1 MKRPIIISRHSSYS
15 YGHADGKKHHQIDI
29 DIELKHP
36 LAMFGPIGVLAVAAI
51 VYAVTGSWLVTASA
65 ALTASVLLVLL
76 GIALRWRKRV
86 VNQENENEQMESALA
101 DLRHGNQ
108 LAIELHDTLSNDLHA
123 FVHACVRPPAIELHD
138 TLSNDLTYISTIARN
153 NLAAPAG
160 IDGGDWQRVLDRS
173 QRAFAEVHGIID
185 FLTEQSGMDAGFRD
199 ESLPVGGTGTSEVAT
214 AESGQVD
221 SPTKESAL
229 ARDPVGTGSC
239 PAIANEVVDN
249 AVPEN
254 AGGDDRTQST
264 AGMPRSFVTRV
275 KAQITDTEE
284 FLEAQGYRGTAAV
297 NGIAM
302 VVDPEAA
309 AEALSLMTEIGTNIR
324 RHAPAGD
331 DSYLLFV
338 TLSPEWIEIRET
350 NDIRDDADAQSGLSA
365 QERSGRGL
373 AMHRTR
379 VQELGGELTTRSDDG
394 TWMIYVRI
402 PCVRG

>member
-15 YGHADGKKHHQIDI
+15 YSHADGKKHHQIDI

-108 LAIELHDTLSNDLHA
+108 LAIELHDTLSNDL
-123 FVHACVRPPAIELHD
+123 
-138 TLSNDLTYISTIARN
+138 TYISTIARN

-229 ARDPVGTGSC
+229 ARDPVGAGSC

-264 AGMPRSFVTRV
+264 AGMPQSFVTRV

-324 RHAPAGD
+324 RHAPAGA

-373 AMHRTR
+373 AMHRTH

>member
-29 DIELKHP
+29 DIELNHP

-108 LAIELHDTLSNDLHA
+108 LAIELHDTLSNDL
-123 FVHACVRPPAIELHD
+123 
-138 TLSNDLTYISTIARN
+138 TYISTIARN

-185 FLTEQSGMDAGFRD
+185 FLTEQSGMDADFRD

-229 ARDPVGTGSC
+229 ARDPVGAGSC

-264 AGMPRSFVTRV
+264 AGMPQSFVTRV

-297 NGIAM
+297 NGIVM

-350 NDIRDDADAQSGLSA
+350 NDIRDDADAQNGLSA
-365 QERSGRGL
+365 QKRSGRGL
-373 AMHRTR
+373 VRHRTR

>member
-29 DIELKHP
+29 DIELNHP

-108 LAIELHDTLSNDLHA
+108 L
-123 FVHACVRPPAIELHD
+123 AIELHD

-264 AGMPRSFVTRV
+264 AGMPQSFVTRV

-331 DSYLLFV
+331 DSYLLFI

-365 QERSGRGL
+365 QELSGRGL
-373 AMHRTR
+373 AMHRTH
-379 VQELGGELTTRSDDG
+379 VQELGGELTARSDDG

>member
-29 DIELKHP
+29 DIELNHP

-108 LAIELHDTLSNDLHA
+108 L
-123 FVHACVRPPAIELHD
+123 AIELHD

-229 ARDPVGTGSC
+229 ARDPVGAGSC

-264 AGMPRSFVTRV
+264 AGMPQSFVTHV

-297 NGIAM
+297 NGIVM

-324 RHAPAGD
+324 RHAPAGA

-373 AMHRTR
+373 AMHRTH

>member
-15 YGHADGKKHHQIDI
+15 YSHADGKKHHQIDI

-108 LAIELHDTLSNDLHA
+108 L
-123 FVHACVRPPAIELHD
+123 AIELHD

-229 ARDPVGTGSC
+229 ARDPVGTGSY

-264 AGMPRSFVTRV
+264 AGMPQSFVTRV

-373 AMHRTR
+373 AMHRTH
-379 VQELGGELTTRSDDG
+379 VQELGGELTIRSDDG

>member
-1 MKRPIIISRHSSYS
+1 MKRLIISQHSSYS
-15 YGHADGKKHHQIDI
+15 YSHADGKKHHQIDI

-108 LAIELHDTLSNDLHA
+108 LAIELHDTLSNDL
-123 FVHACVRPPAIELHD
+123 
-138 TLSNDLTYISTIARN
+138 TYISTIARN

-229 ARDPVGTGSC
+229 ARDPVGAGSC

-264 AGMPRSFVTRV
+264 AGMPQSFVTRV

-297 NGIAM
+297 NGIVM

-324 RHAPAGD
+324 RHAPAGA

-365 QERSGRGL
+365 QELSGRGL
-373 AMHRTR
+373 AMHRIR

>member
-1 MKRPIIISRHSSYS
+1 MKRPIIISQHSSYS
-15 YGHADGKKHHQIDI
+15 YSHADGKKHHQIDI

-108 LAIELHDTLSNDLHA
+108 LAIELHDTLSNDL
-123 FVHACVRPPAIELHD
+123 
-138 TLSNDLTYISTIARN
+138 TYISTIARN

-185 FLTEQSGMDAGFRD
+185 FLTEQSGMDTGFRD

-229 ARDPVGTGSC
+229 ARDPVGAGSC

-264 AGMPRSFVTRV
+264 AGMPQSFVTRV

-350 NDIRDDADAQSGLSA
+350 NDIRDDADAHSGLSA

-373 AMHRTR
+373 VMHRTR

>member
-1 MKRPIIISRHSSYS
+1 MKRPIIISQHSSYS
-15 YGHADGKKHHQIDI
+15 YSHADGKKHHQIDI

-108 LAIELHDTLSNDLHA
+108 LAIELHDTLSNDL
-123 FVHACVRPPAIELHD
+123 
-138 TLSNDLTYISTIARN
+138 TYISTIARN

-185 FLTEQSGMDAGFRD
+185 FLTEQSGMDTGFRD

-229 ARDPVGTGSC
+229 ARDPVGAGSC

-264 AGMPRSFVTRV
+264 AGMPQSFVTRV

-309 AEALSLMTEIGTNIR
+309 AEVLSLMTEIGTNIR

-350 NDIRDDADAQSGLSA
+350 NDIRDDADAHSGLSA

-373 AMHRTR
+373 AMHRIR

>member
-1 MKRPIIISRHSSYS
+1 MKRPIIISQHSSYS
-15 YGHADGKKHHQIDI
+15 YSHADGKKHHQIDI

-36 LAMFGPIGVLAVAAI
+36 LAMFGPIGVLAVTAI

-108 LAIELHDTLSNDLHA
+108 LAIELHDTLSNDL
-123 FVHACVRPPAIELHD
+123 
-138 TLSNDLTYISTIARN
+138 TYISTIARN

-185 FLTEQSGMDAGFRD
+185 FLTEQSGMDTGFRD

-229 ARDPVGTGSC
+229 ARDPVGAGSC

-264 AGMPRSFVTRV
+264 AGMPQSFVTRV

-309 AEALSLMTEIGTNIR
+309 AEVLSLMTEIGTNIR

-350 NDIRDDADAQSGLSA
+350 NDIRDDADAHSGLSA

-373 AMHRTR
+373 AMHRIR

>member
-1 MKRPIIISRHSSYS
+1 MKRPVIISQHSSYS
-15 YGHADGKKHHQIDI
+15 YSHADGKKHHQIDI

-36 LAMFGPIGVLAVAAI
+36 LAMFGPIGVFAVAAI

-108 LAIELHDTLSNDLHA
+108 L
-123 FVHACVRPPAIELHD
+123 AIELHD

-229 ARDPVGTGSC
+229 ARDPVGAGSC

-264 AGMPRSFVTRV
+264 AGMPQSFVTRV

-373 AMHRTR
+373 TMHRTR

>member
-1 MKRPIIISRHSSYS
+1 MKRPIIISQHSSYS
-15 YGHADGKKHHQIDI
+15 YSHADGKKHHQIDI

-108 LAIELHDTLSNDLHA
+108 L
-123 FVHACVRPPAIELHD
+123 AIELHD

-264 AGMPRSFVTRV
+264 AGMPQSFVTRV

-373 AMHRTR
+373 AMHRTH
-379 VQELGGELTTRSDDG
+379 VQELGGELTARSDDG
-394 TWMIYVRI
+394 VWMIYVRI

>member
-108 LAIELHDTLSNDLHA
+108 L
-123 FVHACVRPPAIELHD
+123 AIELHD

-264 AGMPRSFVTRV
+264 AGMPQSFVTRV

-365 QERSGRGL
+365 QELSGREL

-379 VQELGGELTTRSDDG
+379 VQELGGELTARSDDG
-394 TWMIYVRI
+394 VWMIYVRI

>member
-1 MKRPIIISRHSSYS
+1 
-15 YGHADGKKHHQIDI
+15 
-29 DIELKHP
+29 
-36 LAMFGPIGVLAVAAI
+36 MFGPIGVLAVAAI

-108 LAIELHDTLSNDLHA
+108 L
-123 FVHACVRPPAIELHD
+123 AIELHD

-229 ARDPVGTGSC
+229 ARDPVGAGSC

-264 AGMPRSFVTRV
+264 AGMPQSFVTRV

-297 NGIAM
+297 NGIVM

-350 NDIRDDADAQSGLSA
+350 NDIRDDADAQNGLSA
-365 QERSGRGL
+365 QKRSGRGL
-373 AMHRTR
+373 VRHRTR

>member
-1 MKRPIIISRHSSYS
+1 MKRPIIISQHSSYS
-15 YGHADGKKHHQIDI
+15 YSHADGKKHHQIDI

-108 LAIELHDTLSNDLHA
+108 LAIELHDTLSNDL
-123 FVHACVRPPAIELHD
+123 
-138 TLSNDLTYISTIARN
+138 TYISTIARN

-185 FLTEQSGMDAGFRD
+185 FLTEQSGMDTGFRD

-264 AGMPRSFVTRV
+264 AGMPQSFVTRV

-350 NDIRDDADAQSGLSA
+350 NDIRDDADAHSGLSA

-373 AMHRTR
+373 AMHRIR

>member
-15 YGHADGKKHHQIDI
+15 YSHADGKKHHQIDI

-108 LAIELHDTLSNDLHA
+108 LAIELHDTLSNDL
-123 FVHACVRPPAIELHD
+123 
-138 TLSNDLTYISTIARN
+138 TYISTIARN

-229 ARDPVGTGSC
+229 TRDSVGTGSC
-239 PAIANEVVDN
+239 PAIANELVDN

-264 AGMPRSFVTRV
+264 AGMPQSFVTRV

-324 RHAPAGD
+324 RHAPAGA

-373 AMHRTR
+373 AMHRTH

>member
-1 MKRPIIISRHSSYS
+1 MKRPIIISQHSSYS
-15 YGHADGKKHHQIDI
+15 YSHADGKKHHQIDI

-36 LAMFGPIGVLAVAAI
+36 LAMFGPIGVLAVTAI

-108 LAIELHDTLSNDLHA
+108 LAIELHDTLSNDL
-123 FVHACVRPPAIELHD
+123 
-138 TLSNDLTYISTIARN
+138 TYISTIARN

-185 FLTEQSGMDAGFRD
+185 FLTEQSGMDTGFRD

-229 ARDPVGTGSC
+229 ARDPVGAGSC

-264 AGMPRSFVTRV
+264 AGMPQSFVTRV

-309 AEALSLMTEIGTNIR
+309 AEVLSLMTEIGTNIR

-373 AMHRTR
+373 AMHRIR

>member
-1 MKRPIIISRHSSYS
+1 MKRPIIISQHSSYS
-15 YGHADGKKHHQIDI
+15 YSHADGKKHHQIDI

-108 LAIELHDTLSNDLHA
+108 LAIELHDTLSNDL
-123 FVHACVRPPAIELHD
+123 
-138 TLSNDLTYISTIARN
+138 TYISTIARN

-229 ARDPVGTGSC
+229 ARDPVGAGSC

-264 AGMPRSFVTRV
+264 AGMPQSFVTRV

-373 AMHRTR
+373 AMPRTR

-394 TWMIYVRI
+394 MWMIYVRI

>member
-1 MKRPIIISRHSSYS
+1 MKRPIIISQHSSYS
-15 YGHADGKKHHQIDI
+15 YSHADGKKHHQIDI

-108 LAIELHDTLSNDLHA
+108 LAIELHDTLSNDL
-123 FVHACVRPPAIELHD
+123 
-138 TLSNDLTYISTIARN
+138 TYISTIARN

-185 FLTEQSGMDAGFRD
+185 FLTEQSGMDTGFRD

-264 AGMPRSFVTRV
+264 AGMPQSFVTLV

-350 NDIRDDADAQSGLSA
+350 NDIRDDADAHSGLSA

-373 AMHRTR
+373 AMHRIR

>member
-1 MKRPIIISRHSSYS
+1 MKRPIIISQHSSYS
-15 YGHADGKKHHQIDI
+15 YSHADGKKHHQIDI

-108 LAIELHDTLSNDLHA
+108 LAIELHDTLSNDL
-123 FVHACVRPPAIELHD
+123 
-138 TLSNDLTYISTIARN
+138 TYISTIARN

-229 ARDPVGTGSC
+229 ARDPVGAGSC

-264 AGMPRSFVTRV
+264 AGMPQSFVTRV

-284 FLEAQGYRGTAAV
+284 FLEAQGYRGTAAA

-350 NDIRDDADAQSGLSA
+350 NDIRDDADAHSGLSA

-373 AMHRTR
+373 AMHRIR

>member
-29 DIELKHP
+29 DIELNHP

-108 LAIELHDTLSNDLHA
+108 LAIELHDTLSNDM
-123 FVHACVRPPAIELHD
+123 
-138 TLSNDLTYISTIARN
+138 TYISTIARN

-229 ARDPVGTGSC
+229 ARDPVGAGSC

-264 AGMPRSFVTRV
+264 AGMPQSFVTRV

-324 RHAPAGD
+324 RHAPAGA

-373 AMHRTR
+373 AMHRTH

>member
-1 MKRPIIISRHSSYS
+1 MKRPIIISQHSSYS
-15 YGHADGKKHHQIDI
+15 YSHADGKKHHQIDI

-51 VYAVTGSWLVTASA
+51 VYAVTGSWLVMASA

-108 LAIELHDTLSNDLHA
+108 L
-123 FVHACVRPPAIELHD
+123 AIELHD

-185 FLTEQSGMDAGFRD
+185 FLTEQSGMDTGFRD

-229 ARDPVGTGSC
+229 ARDPVGAGSC

-264 AGMPRSFVTRV
+264 AGMPQSFVTRV

-309 AEALSLMTEIGTNIR
+309 AEVLSLMTEIGTNIR

-350 NDIRDDADAQSGLSA
+350 NDIRDDADAHSGLSA

-373 AMHRTR
+373 AMHRIR

>member
-1 MKRPIIISRHSSYS
+1 MKRPIIISQHSSYS
-15 YGHADGKKHHQIDI
+15 YSHADGKKHHQIDI

-108 LAIELHDTLSNDLHA
+108 LAIELHDTLSNDL
-123 FVHACVRPPAIELHD
+123 
-138 TLSNDLTYISTIARN
+138 TYISTIARN

-229 ARDPVGTGSC
+229 ARDPVGAGSC

-264 AGMPRSFVTRV
+264 AGMPQSFVTRV

-373 AMHRTR
+373 AMRRTR

-394 TWMIYVRI
+394 MWMIYVRI

>member
-1 MKRPIIISRHSSYS
+1 MKRPIIISQHSSYS
-15 YGHADGKKHHQIDI
+15 YSHADGKKHHQIDI
-29 DIELKHP
+29 DIELKRP

-108 LAIELHDTLSNDLHA
+108 L
-123 FVHACVRPPAIELHD
+123 AIELHD

-221 SPTKESAL
+221 SPTKESVL
-229 ARDPVGTGSC
+229 ARDPVDTGSC

-264 AGMPRSFVTRV
+264 AGMPQSFVTRV

-373 AMHRTR
+373 AMHRTH
-379 VQELGGELTTRSDDG
+379 VQELGGELTARSDDG

>member
-1 MKRPIIISRHSSYS
+1 MKRPIIISQHSSYS

-108 LAIELHDTLSNDLHA
+108 LAIELHDTLSNDM
-123 FVHACVRPPAIELHD
+123 
-138 TLSNDLTYISTIARN
+138 TYISTIARN

-264 AGMPRSFVTRV
+264 AGMPQSFVTRV

-373 AMHRTR
+373 AMHRIR
-379 VQELGGELTTRSDDG
+379 VQELGGELTARSDDG
-394 TWMIYVRI
+394 VWMIYVRI

>member
-1 MKRPIIISRHSSYS
+1 MKRPIIISQHSSYS
-15 YGHADGKKHHQIDI
+15 YSHADGKKHHQIDI

-108 LAIELHDTLSNDLHA
+108 L
-123 FVHACVRPPAIELHD
+123 AIELHD

-264 AGMPRSFVTRV
+264 AGMPQSFVTLV

-350 NDIRDDADAQSGLSA
+350 NDIRDDADAHSGLSA

-373 AMHRTR
+373 AMHRIR

>member
-29 DIELKHP
+29 DIELNHP

-108 LAIELHDTLSNDLHA
+108 L
-123 FVHACVRPPAIELHD
+123 AIELHD

-229 ARDPVGTGSC
+229 ARDPVGAGSC

-264 AGMPRSFVTRV
+264 AGMPQSFVTRV

-324 RHAPAGD
+324 RHAPAGA

-350 NDIRDDADAQSGLSA
+350 NDIRDDADAQNGLSA
-365 QERSGRGL
+365 QKRSGRGL
-373 AMHRTR
+373 VRHRTR

>member
-15 YGHADGKKHHQIDI
+15 YSHADGKKHHQIDI

-108 LAIELHDTLSNDLHA
+108 LAIELHDTLSNDL
-123 FVHACVRPPAIELHD
+123 
-138 TLSNDLTYISTIARN
+138 TYISTIARN

-229 ARDPVGTGSC
+229 ARDPVGAGSC

-264 AGMPRSFVTRV
+264 AGMPQSFVTRV

-284 FLEAQGYRGTAAV
+284 FLEAQGYRGTAVV

-350 NDIRDDADAQSGLSA
+350 NDIRDDADAQNGLSA

-373 AMHRTR
+373 AMHRAR
-379 VQELGGELTTRSDDG
+379 VQELGGELTIRSDDG

>member
-1 MKRPIIISRHSSYS
+1 MKRPIIISQHSSYS
-15 YGHADGKKHHQIDI
+15 YSHADGKKHHQIDI

-108 LAIELHDTLSNDLHA
+108 LAIELHDTLSNDL
-123 FVHACVRPPAIELHD
+123 
-138 TLSNDLTYISTIARN
+138 TYISTIARN

-221 SPTKESAL
+221 LPTKESAL
-229 ARDPVGTGSC
+229 ARDPVGAGSC

-264 AGMPRSFVTRV
+264 AGMPQSFVTRV

-350 NDIRDDADAQSGLSA
+350 NDIRDDADAHSGLSA

-373 AMHRTR
+373 AMHRIR

>member
-15 YGHADGKKHHQIDI
+15 YSHADGKKHHQIDI

-108 LAIELHDTLSNDLHA
+108 L
-123 FVHACVRPPAIELHD
+123 AIELHD

-264 AGMPRSFVTRV
+264 AGMPQSFVTRV

-365 QERSGRGL
+365 QELSGRGL
-373 AMHRTR
+373 AMHRIR
-379 VQELGGELTTRSDDG
+379 VQELGGELTARSDDG

>member
-1 MKRPIIISRHSSYS
+1 MKRPIIISQHSSYS
-15 YGHADGKKHHQIDI
+15 YSHADGKKHHQIDI

-108 LAIELHDTLSNDLHA
+108 LAIELHDTLSNDL
-123 FVHACVRPPAIELHD
+123 
-138 TLSNDLTYISTIARN
+138 TYISTIARN

-221 SPTKESAL
+221 SPTKESVL
-229 ARDPVGTGSC
+229 ARDPVDTGSC

-264 AGMPRSFVTRV
+264 AGMPQSFVTRV

-373 AMHRTR
+373 AMHRTH
-379 VQELGGELTTRSDDG
+379 VQELGGELTARSDDG

>member
-1 MKRPIIISRHSSYS
+1 MKRPIIISQHSSYS
-15 YGHADGKKHHQIDI
+15 YSHADGKKHHQIDI

-108 LAIELHDTLSNDLHA
+108 LAIELHDTLSNDL
-123 FVHACVRPPAIELHD
+123 
-138 TLSNDLTYISTIARN
+138 TYISTIARN

-199 ESLPVGGTGTSEVAT
+199 ESLPVGGTGTS
-214 AESGQVD
+214 
-221 SPTKESAL
+221 
-229 ARDPVGTGSC
+229 
-239 PAIANEVVDN
+239 
-249 AVPEN
+249 
-254 AGGDDRTQST
+254 
-264 AGMPRSFVTRV
+264 
-275 KAQITDTEE
+275 
-284 FLEAQGYRGTAAV
+284 
-297 NGIAM
+297 

>member
-108 LAIELHDTLSNDLHA
+108 LAIELHDTLSNDL
-123 FVHACVRPPAIELHD
+123 
-138 TLSNDLTYISTIARN
+138 TYISTIARN

-229 ARDPVGTGSC
+229 ARDPVGAGSC

-264 AGMPRSFVTRV
+264 AGMPQSFVTRV

-324 RHAPAGD
+324 RHAPAGA

-373 AMHRTR
+373 AMHRTH